1 MITSFEFSKMIFFNS
16 KNLNARVIMTKRK
29 TIKFG
34 RKTPVTKDGKNK
46 IDKNNV
52 E

>member
-1 MITSFEFSKMIFFNS
+1 
-16 KNLNARVIMTKRK
+16 MTKRK

-46 IDKNNV
+46 IDKINV